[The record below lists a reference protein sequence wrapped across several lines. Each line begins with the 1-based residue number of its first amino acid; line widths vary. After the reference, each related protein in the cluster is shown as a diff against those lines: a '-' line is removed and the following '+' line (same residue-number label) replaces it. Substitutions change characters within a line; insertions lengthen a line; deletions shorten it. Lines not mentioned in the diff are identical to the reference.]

1 MYFYFIDILNPLYI
15 PLFYIKF
22 DSLFANLAYFWQGW
36 ESISKSVNDIDIVK
50 FRPVYVSLHSVSA
63 PRGTIGCQVAL
74 CHASGWER
82 NISNRKSSVMGS
94 KEYHWV
100 PQLMPVLFTVNIFV
114 KDIVTLAY
122 DLLQIIRN
130 KSALCKW
137 IIIYSLD

>member
-1 MYFYFIDILNPLYI
+1 M
-15 PLFYIKF
+15 
-22 DSLFANLAYFWQGW
+22 
-36 ESISKSVNDIDIVK
+36 
-50 FRPVYVSLHSVSA
+50 
-63 PRGTIGCQVAL
+63 IGCQVAL
-74 CHASGWER
+74 CNALGWER

-94 KEYHWV
+94 KEYHGV
-100 PQLMPVLFTVNIFV
+100 SQLMPVLFTVNIFV